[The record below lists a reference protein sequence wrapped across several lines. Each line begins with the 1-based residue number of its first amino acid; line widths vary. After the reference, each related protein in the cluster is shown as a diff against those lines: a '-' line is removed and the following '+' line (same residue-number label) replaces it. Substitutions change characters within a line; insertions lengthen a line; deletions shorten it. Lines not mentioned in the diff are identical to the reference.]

1 MYIKQ
6 KRGNFKLKKCTY
18 IQFFLPFRLFLP
30 LVSFLG
36 AKLNYLRASPDVQN
50 MPEKQLILPVFLPNI
65 VYHWW
70 YVCSGIC
77 ILADSG
83 SCLSCGSCL
92 YLPCS
97 P

>member
-6 KRGNFKLKKCTY
+6 KRGNFKLKKCVY

-50 MPEKQLILPVFLPNI
+50 MPE
-65 VYHWW
+65 
-70 YVCSGIC
+70 YVCFSYAKLRKKWKNGLFYPFFYPI
-77 ILADSG
+77 
-83 SCLSCGSCL
+83 
-92 YLPCS
+92 
-97 P
+97 